1 MTTEQIAILA
11 LVAAMLAAFSVSRF
25 RIELV
30 ALSGLAIAVVA
41 GLVPAAGAFSGF
53 ANPAVITVVEILIIV
68 QVLKRSRLVEYA
80 GARLAGIGGGERTL
94 LAWLCGSAALVS
106 VFMNNIG
113 ALALILPVAIAA
125 CESRGVPIGRVL
137 MPISFATLLGG
148 LCSVVG
154 TPANLVVS
162 HSVEAATGVPLGFF
176 ELGLVGV
183 PLTLAGVAFLVLA
196 APRLLPAVAADDDG
210 GTRPP
215 GPRRLVTELT
225 VDAGSGL
232 VGRTLGEAERA
243 HRIKVHALMRDNRHV
258 FGDARRRIAAGDV
271 LLADLAP
278 AALRRLERDGAAR
291 LARLDEEAGGETIEA
306 VILPES
312 VLVGSRLGTL
322 ESFSARDVA
331 VLGVSTQPARIE
343 GGLDDVRLGI
353 GDVLVLHGERG
364 TIMAELAECGA
375 LSLASRREPVLRRRS
390 LAALGVF
397 AAGIAASA
405 FGLAPP
411 QLSFGAVVL
420 VLALGGMVRLREA
433 LEGVNWPIILML
445 AAMIPVGEAIHTT
458 GAAAAIAAALVGVAP
473 DWGTASLVVAVLL
486 LAVGITPFVN
496 NASTAVILAP
506 IAVEI
511 AAGFGV
517 SPVPLLVAVAVGA
530 SLDFLTPFGHH
541 NNTLVMGIAGYRFA
555 DYPRLGAGLLAIS
568 AVIAAMAIT
577 AFF

>member
-30 ALSGLAIAVVA
+30 ALSGLAAAVLL
-41 GLVPAAGAFSGF
+41 GLVPAADAFAGF
-53 ANPAVITVVEILIIV
+53 ADPAVITVVEILIIV

-80 GARLAGIGGGERTL
+80 GARLAGAGGGERAL
-94 LAWLCGSAALVS
+94 LAWLCGSAALIS

-125 CESRGVPIGRVL
+125 CESRGVPIARVL
-137 MPISFATLLGG
+137 MPVSFATLLGG

-162 HSVEAATGVPLGFF
+162 NSVAAATGAPLAFF

-183 PLTLAGVAFLVLA
+183 PLTVVGVAFLVFFS
-196 APRLLPAVAADDDG
+196 PRLLPAAPDAG
-210 GTRPP
+210 EGERPA
-215 GPRRLVTELT
+215 GPRRLVTELL
-225 VDAGSGL
+225 VEAGSPL
-232 VGRTLGEAERA
+232 AGRTLAEAGRTY
-243 HRIKVHALMRDNRHV
+243 RIRVHALIRDGRHV
-258 FGDARRRIAAGDV
+258 FGDARRRIAAGDL
-271 LLADLAP
+271 LLAELMP
-278 AALRRLERDGAAR
+278 NGLRRLERDGAAR
-291 LARLDEEAGGETIEA
+291 LARLDEEAGGETVEA

-322 ESFSARDVA
+322 ESFAARGITV
-331 VLGVSTQPARIE
+331 VGVSTQPARVE
-343 GGLDDVRLGI
+343 GGLDDIGLGI
-353 GDVLVLHGERG
+353 GDVLMLHGAREA
-364 TIMAELAECGA
+364 IMAELAESGA
-375 LSLASRREPVLRRRS
+375 LSLASRREPALRRRS

-405 FGLAPP
+405 LGLASP
-411 QLSFGAVVL
+411 QISFGAVVL
-420 VLALGGMVRLREA
+420 VLALGGMIRLREA
-433 LEGVNWPIILML
+433 MEGVNWPIVLML

-458 GAAAAIAAALVGVAP
+458 GAAAAIASAFVAVAP
-473 DWGTASLVVAVLL
+473 GWGIAPLVVVVLL
-486 LAVGITPFVN
+486 LAVLITPFVN

-506 IAVEI
+506 IAAGI
-511 AAGFGV
+511 AAGFGI
-517 SPVPLLVAVAVGA
+517 SPTPLLVAVAVGA

-555 DYPRLGAGLLAIS
+555 DYPKLGAGLLAIS
-568 AVIAAMAIT
+568 MVVAVAAIVV
-577 AFF
+577 FF